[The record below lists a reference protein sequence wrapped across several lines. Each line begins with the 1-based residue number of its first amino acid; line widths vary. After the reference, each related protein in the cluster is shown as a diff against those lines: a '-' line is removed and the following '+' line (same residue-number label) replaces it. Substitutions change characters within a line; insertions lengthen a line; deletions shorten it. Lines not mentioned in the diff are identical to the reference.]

1 MGEVA
6 LGVRHETEQGIL
18 NTPRVA
24 EDGLIKT
31 DALRD
36 DVLGQFQRRREWAR
50 LRWEC
55 DVKPSRAS

>member
-1 MGEVA
+1 M
-6 LGVRHETEQGIL
+6 RCETEQGIL

-55 DVKPSRAS
+55 GVKPSMAS